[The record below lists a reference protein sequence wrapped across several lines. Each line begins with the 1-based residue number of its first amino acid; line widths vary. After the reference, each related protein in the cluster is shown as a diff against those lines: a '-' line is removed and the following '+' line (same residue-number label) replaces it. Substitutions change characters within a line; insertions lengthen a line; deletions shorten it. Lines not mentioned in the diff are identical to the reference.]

1 MKNINNI
8 IKSIL
13 LLSAVIFIS
22 ACGKNV
28 GDPSVITYSPITGP
42 PGTLVTVEGMN
53 FDDLT
58 KLNFDD
64 EVPADFNPSFGTP
77 DVLLFRV
84 PEDAPLGDNMIHIE
98 TEHGETFFPFK
109 VTLEAPV
116 VSDFY
121 PKSAN
126 EGETVT
132 ILGTNFFEPL
142 EILFFDSIPGKILY
156 HQPDSLVIEVP
167 AGVERGR
174 INVKANGGNSLTA
187 ELFFSTVDYLVNDFD
202 GNGLRAETNKW
213 LFYGNIEQNFTNAV
227 HNSNPDPL
235 DGNFLK
241 VSGTDPGSIWIG
253 GTESHSNDPNDFDV
267 FPIASDINNTFVEM
281 DINNNGAVATQLIIV
296 LAERN
301 GSTND
306 FTAEI
311 DVDWEGWRTVSIPLS
326 RFADIGGV
334 TIDPSKIRT
343 IKMHLY
349 NGNNSSNKLEVN
361 IDNLKFVQIN

>member
-98 TEHGETFFPFK
+98 TEHGETFFP
-109 VTLEAPV
+109 
-116 VSDFY
+116 
-121 PKSAN
+121 
-126 EGETVT
+126 
-132 ILGTNFFEPL
+132 
-142 EILFFDSIPGKILY
+142 
-156 HQPDSLVIEVP
+156 
-167 AGVERGR
+167 
-174 INVKANGGNSLTA
+174 
-187 ELFFSTVDYLVNDFD
+187 FFSTVDYLVNDFD